1 MRVLI
6 TGGLGFI
13 GTRLAT
19 ELLRHGTVAGPDGHD
34 QPLHELVLLDGAP
47 AQPHHARLLADTRV
61 RHVTGDAADARVLQP
76 LVAAG
81 VDTVFVLG
89 ATLTTAAEDDVARG
103 LDVNL
108 LAVLRLLDACRG
120 AGQRPRLV
128 FTSSIA
134 AFGGPLPVVVH
145 DDLPLHPQ
153 TSYGT
158 AKAMV
163 ELLLHDQSRH
173 GFVDARCLRLPVVVV
188 RPGAPGP
195 SVSDRIAA
203 LVREPLRGQ
212 DTTCPLRPD
221 TRVPLASVGAVARA
235 LLQVQRWPAAVFG
248 STRSVNL
255 PALTVT
261 LSDWMAAAGTAVQHR
276 PWPQPLGRVQL
287 QPDTRLQA
295 VVDGWPQGLDSALA
309 RRQGLLPE
317 ASAVAIVQDF
327 IDDLVAWAPSPEP
340 SRPAT
345 AGPATVA
352 ATRHAARDDSAGDT
366 PDICIIGA
374 GSSGITV
381 AKALLQQGLHC
392 QLLEKGSQLGGM
404 WRYENDNGQSSAYRS
419 LHIDTSRKSL
429 QYSDFPIPSN
439 LPDFLSHWQVTDYLE
454 QYARHFGVTPHV
466 RFNTE
471 VLAVQPTGD
480 GRWQVSTRHTGD
492 AQARTHT
499 RLYRHVVVANGHL
512 WSPRMATFAGTFNG
526 QQLHAHHYRTPTPFE
541 GQRVL
546 VVGIGNSAVDIAV
559 DLCRS
564 ARSVTLSTRR
574 GAWVVPKYIMGVPT
588 DRWSGFLAR
597 RFKLPTPW
605 VRRIMGRLIYLAV
618 GDQQRVGV
626 PRPAHPIWREHACV
640 SQDLLPYVG
649 HGWIQIRPNVQELR
663 GDHVAFD
670 DGRVEPF
677 DTVLYAT
684 GYKTEFPFIAPSL
697 FEVPDGQ
704 ARLYRRMVPP
714 GLPGLYFAGLV
725 QPIGPTV
732 PLVEVQGRWLAAVL
746 AGQVSLPDR
755 AEMEAEIE
763 THRRRQQ
770 RYVDSPRYT
779 LEVDFREHA
788 ADLQRDLRR
797 GRRPQARTPAANP
810 A

>member
-19 ELLRHGTVAGPDGHD
+19 ELLRTGSAAGPDGQDHAV
-34 QPLHELVLLDGAP
+34 HELVLLDSAP
-47 AQPHHARLLADTRV
+47 AQAHHARLLADPRV
-61 RHVTGDAADARVLQP
+61 RLVHGDAADTRVLQP

-81 VDTVFVLG
+81 VDTVFALG

-108 LAVLRLLDACRG
+108 HAVLRLLDACRH

-134 AFGGPLPVVVH
+134 AFGGALPDVVH
-145 DDLPLHPQ
+145 DDVPLRPQ

-203 LVREPLRGQ
+203 LVREPLRGH
-212 DTTCPLRPD
+212 DTPCPLRPD
-221 TRVPLASVGAVARA
+221 TRVPLASAGAVARA
-235 LLQVQRWPAAVFG
+235 LLQVQRWPASVFG
-248 STRSVNL
+248 TTRSVNL

-261 LSDWMAAAGTAVQHR
+261 LADWMAAARTVAQRR
-276 PWPQPLGRVQL
+276 PWPQALGRVQL
-287 QPDTRLQA
+287 QPDARLQA

-309 RRQGLLPE
+309 RRLGLLPE
-317 ASAVAIVQDF
+317 ASAAAIVDDF
-327 IDDLVAWAPSPEP
+327 IDHDLGHAPDVAPPPGLPSH
-340 SRPAT
+340 AHD
-345 AGPATVA
+345 A
-352 ATRHAARDDSAGDT
+352 AAAGDASDAGDDT
-366 PDICIIGA
+366 DICIIGA
-374 GSSGITV
+374 GSSGVTV
-381 AKALLQQGLHC
+381 AKALLQQGLRCHV
-392 QLLEKGSQLGGM
+392 LEKGSRLGGM

-419 LHIDTSRKSL
+419 LHIDTSRQSL
-429 QYSDFPIPSN
+429 QYSDFPIPATQ
-439 LPDFLSHWQVTDYLE
+439 PDFLSHWQVADYLDR
-454 QYARHFGVTPHV
+454 YADHFGVTPHV
-466 RFNTE
+466 CFNTE
-471 VLAVQPTGD
+471 VLAVQPADD
-480 GRWQVSTRHTGD
+480 GRWQVSTRHAGTT
-492 AQARTHT
+492 RT
-499 RLYRHVVVANGHL
+499 RRYRHVVVANGHL
-512 WSPRMATFAGTFNG
+512 WSPRMAVFPGAFSGR
-526 QQLHAHHYRTPTPFE
+526 QLHSHHYRTPTPFE
-541 GQRVL
+541 GQNVL

-559 DLCRS
+559 DLCRN

-640 SQDLLPYVG
+640 SQDLLPCVG
-649 HGWIQIRPNVQELR
+649 HGWIRIRPNVHELR
-663 GDHVAFD
+663 GDHVAFV
-670 DGRVEPF
+670 DGQVDAF
-677 DTVLYAT
+677 DSIVYAT
-684 GYKTEFPFIAPSL
+684 GYKTEFPFIDRSL
-697 FEVPDGQ
+697 FEVPDGR
-704 ARLYRRMVPP
+704 ARLYRRMLPP

-732 PLVEVQGRWLAAVL
+732 PLVEVQGRWLAGVL
-746 AGQVSLPDR
+746 AGRVALPDR
-755 AEMEAEIE
+755 ATMEAEIDA
-763 THRRRQQ
+763 HQRSQQ

-779 LEVDFREHA
+779 LEVDFREHVA
-788 ADLQRDLRR
+788 ALRRDLQR
-797 GRRPQARTPAANP
+797 GRAA
-810 A
+810 AAQGG